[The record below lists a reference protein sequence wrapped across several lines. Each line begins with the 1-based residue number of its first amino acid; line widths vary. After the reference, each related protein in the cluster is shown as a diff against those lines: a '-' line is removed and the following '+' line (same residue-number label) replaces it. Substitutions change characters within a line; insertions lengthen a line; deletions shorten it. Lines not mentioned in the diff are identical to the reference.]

1 MDRPISPTSIMETIV
16 PEELSNDVGI
26 TVDVI
31 NDGAQHAFDYIK
43 QKLNKDRINCGEMLV
58 EFWNYNESD
67 GVLFTSLFCLTLL
80 VLIKCK
86 DNLNEIEPNIYK
98 KIFDYTTN
106 MYTTKSQMY
115 LENT

>member
-43 QKLNKDRINCGEMLV
+43 QKLNKDTINCGEMLV
-58 EFWNYNESD
+58 EFWNYNDSD

-86 DNLNEIEPNIYK
+86 DNLNEISDNVYLK
-98 KIFDYTTN
+98 LMNYSTNLYNTKIDLF
-106 MYTTKSQMY
+106 
-115 LENT
+115 

>member
-86 DNLNEIEPNIYK
+86 DNLNEISDNIYSK
-98 KIFDYTTN
+98 LMNYSTNLYNTKIDLF
-106 MYTTKSQMY
+106 
-115 LENT
+115 